1 MPDDLDFVERHGH
14 TLGLALSRRTV
25 FVEGTT
31 DEDLFRLAVTS
42 ERQRTGI
49 DLTGDGLAVIAAG
62 TADNGGVDGVVRQLT
77 GFRFMATSCF
87 LPDGR
92 QQYRFVGLLDDDR
105 AGREGVKRAK
115 ERDKGAIEYRDLFRI
130 RPVMPLHSDR
140 DPSSLQNKFEAENLP
155 YRGLDWEVEDMLPES
170 FCEEFARSC
179 PGAITK
185 VASVGGKVHREM
197 TRDGKARF
205 HRFIKEYAVH
215 ADLQGVIATIRALR
229 FYLGMPAL

>member
-1 MPDDLDFVERHGH
+1 VPDDLDFVERHGL
-14 TLGLALSRRTV
+14 TLGLTLRRRTV

-49 DLTGDGLAVIAAG
+49 DLTSDGLAVIAAG

-92 QQYRFVGLLDDDR
+92 QKYRFVGLFDDDR
-105 AGREGVKRAK
+105 AGREAVRRAR
-115 ERDKGAIEYRDLFRI
+115 ELDRGAIEYRDVFRM
-130 RPVMPLHSDR
+130 RPVMPLHTDR
-140 DPSSLQNKFEAENLP
+140 DPSSLQKRFEAENLP
-155 YRGLDWEVEDMLPES
+155 YKGIDWEMEDLLPES
-170 FCEEFARSC
+170 FHQAFVESC
-179 PGAITK
+179 PGA
-185 VASVGGKVHREM
+185 VAEVTTAGGKTHRDLS
-197 TRDGKARF
+197 RDGKAKF
-205 HRFIKEYAVH
+205 HRFIKEHAVH
-215 ADLQGVIATIRALR
+215 ADLKDVIATVRALR